1 MMSDQLRSNHEGRP
15 IVTLAF
21 QSADLSDER
30 LQENVENLLP
40 QLREVGGIA
49 DVGLVPLAEVPENSK
64 AIGAMALGALKFT
77 IDNSKILTGLL
88 GVGNAIVGN
97 SKTVKL
103 TVKAANGEEFSA
115 EAKTV
120 AELEQIQQLAADFL
134 DRRS

>member
-1 MMSDQLRSNHEGRP
+1 MMSDSP
-15 IVTLAF
+15 VITLTF
-21 QSADLSDER
+21 QSADLSDEK
-30 LQENVENLLP
+30 LQEQVEDLLP
-40 QLREVGGIA
+40 QLRDVQGVNE
-49 DVGLVPLAEVPENSK
+49 VGLVSAGEAPENSK

-134 DRRS
+134 DRRG